1 MIIVV
6 VSIVMV
12 KFESQP
18 YSNGKGF
25 WSAPYKEL
33 SPPVW
38 RNLLSNSPPP
48 AMKWPSQKI
57 IPTPAINDVVRTGM
71 CHGAY
76 PPKKS
81 LQLKLIDINCNYQL
95 ILFCDRSPINC
106 PIRKL
111 VVIFVHHR
119 PMQLSAFFP
128 LEEELFLIRG
138 EGPIIT
144 INN

>member
-1 MIIVV
+1 
-6 VSIVMV
+6 
-12 KFESQP
+12 
-18 YSNGKGF
+18 
-25 WSAPYKEL
+25 
-33 SPPVW
+33 
-38 RNLLSNSPPP
+38 
-48 AMKWPSQKI
+48 
-57 IPTPAINDVVRTGM
+57 M

-76 PPKKS
+76 PQKKS

-144 INN
+144 INNYQLILIVNFFQLILPALAQPIQRSERQNQLKFNFLGVFMPWRHGRTLGGGESVLAG